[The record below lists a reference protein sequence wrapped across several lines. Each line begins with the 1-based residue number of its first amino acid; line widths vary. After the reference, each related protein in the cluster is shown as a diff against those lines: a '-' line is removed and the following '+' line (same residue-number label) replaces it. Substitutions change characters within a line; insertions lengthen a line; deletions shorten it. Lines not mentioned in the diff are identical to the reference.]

1 MKVSLNYIDTSSHK
15 DSSTLSVYDRNMDQL
30 CNDGPISQNIDG
42 LLQLVP
48 TKFRQQ
54 NGEKEPID
62 HSKQDSGAVRE

>member
-1 MKVSLNYIDTSSHK
+1 
-15 DSSTLSVYDRNMDQL
+15 MDQL
-30 CNDGPISQNIDG
+30 CNDGPINQNIND
-42 LLQLVP
+42 LLQLIP